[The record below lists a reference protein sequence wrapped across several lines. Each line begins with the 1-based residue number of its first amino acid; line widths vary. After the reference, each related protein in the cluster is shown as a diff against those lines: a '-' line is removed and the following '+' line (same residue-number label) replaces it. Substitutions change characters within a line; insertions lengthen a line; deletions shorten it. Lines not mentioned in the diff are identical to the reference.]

1 MERVSRNF
9 EIEICWKES
18 ELLYDKMIVSNTEP
32 RTLVI
37 QFYTYCPLY
46 TPPHWRTSRHYCTWV
61 KSCTST
67 DRIRLREEQKKGMR
81 CRVKSSRV
89 TGWSGIECNCNGRRT
104 RRTVAHSE
112 LFGARRGAA
121 VVGTVRA
128 AHVANRALSI
138 TFQVLSDGW
147 VTGVDSGE
155 RFLMA
160 ATKTALFT
168 GPRRI
173 PGNCRTPPRI
183 SSSSLYLYS
192 IVASGYGTEIVRT
205 NRRFL
210 VK

>member
-1 MERVSRNF
+1 
-9 EIEICWKES
+9 
-18 ELLYDKMIVSNTEP
+18 
-32 RTLVI
+32 
-37 QFYTYCPLY
+37 
-46 TPPHWRTSRHYCTWV
+46 
-61 KSCTST
+61 
-67 DRIRLREEQKKGMR
+67 MR

-89 TGWSGIECNCNGRRT
+89 TGRSGIECNCNGRRT

-192 IVASGYGTEIVRT
+192 IVASWYGTEIVRT
-205 NRRFL
+205 NRRFAIKL
-210 VK
+210 ADSWLRQRFKECRMVQSVCNLKDLQFAPAAVNKVGKVYRVLPVYVNPKVVVAIYFWD